1 MLYAF
6 DNQEIQKFQR
16 VTSPSDATD
25 AELMSRIGAGDDE
38 ALTALFS
45 RHGAMLRT
53 IINRCVSNQ
62 SDADDILQQCMLDV
76 WQRASHYDPA
86 KGQPLGWLITLA
98 RRRAIDWVRRR
109 SSYERGKDRF
119 SAECMPETVEDSAA
133 EKDAA
138 SHDMAEILSKLI
150 SRLPVEQQEVI
161 RLAFYHGMSQRQVA
175 AHTGKPL
182 GTIKTRI
189 ELGLNKLRSAAMAMG
204 GRKGEFVLA

>member
-6 DNQEIQKFQR
+6 DNQEIKKFQGGA
-16 VTSPSDATD
+16 VSADSTD
-25 AELMSRIGAGDDE
+25 AEFMSAISAGDE
-38 ALTALFS
+38 SALKALFA

-62 SDADDILQQCMLDV
+62 TDADDILQQCMLDV

-109 SSYERGKDRF
+109 SSYERGKERF
-119 SAECMPETVEDSAA
+119 SSECQPETMEDSAA
-133 EKDAA
+133 ERDAA
-138 SHDMAEILSKLI
+138 SHDTAEIMAKLI
-150 SRLPVEQQEVI
+150 NRLPVEQQEVI
-161 RLAFYHGMSQRQVA
+161 RLAFFQGMSQRQVA
-175 AHTGKPL
+175 AYTGKPL

-189 ELGLNKLRSAAMAMG
+189 ELGLNKLRTAAMALG
-204 GRKGEFVLA
+204 GRKGEFVAA

>member
-16 VTSPSDATD
+16 VTPSSDASD
-25 AELMSRIGAGDDE
+25 AELMSQIGAGDDQ
-38 ALTALFS
+38 ALSALFA

-62 SDADDILQQCMLDV
+62 TDADDILQQCMLDV
-76 WQRASHYDPA
+76 WNRATHYDPA

-109 SSYERGKDRF
+109 SSYERGKERF
-119 SAECMPETVEDSAA
+119 SNECMPETMEDSVA

-138 SHDMAEILSKLI
+138 SHDTAEIMAKLI

-161 RLAFYHGMSQRQVA
+161 KLAFFQGMSQRQVA
-175 AHTGKPL
+175 AYTGKPL

-189 ELGLNKLRSAAMAMG
+189 ELGLNKLRSAAMALG